1 MNAIANYRGSLF
13 GDDAKEYQIRVGMTV
28 MDWLRESGYWEK
40 MHECPMVVILNGVE
54 LMEADYGT
62 EIKAGDVVEIQQF
75 PRAAAVVKFI
85 YWVYVVLMIASAIYI
100 LTMPEPG
107 LPETADIKEGSPTYS
122 VSARG
127 NRYRPDTKGPILYG
141 TLRIVPDF
149 DQPAFSTY
157 DANNDQTLHL
167 IFRITQ
173 GIADVNVPS
182 ITFEDTPLSNFQGV
196 QIEVIPPGE
205 VPTIFPSGVI
215 ESNDISNIELLDA
228 ITSAY
233 VVNDV
238 GTKVTKIAVDVTSPG
253 LAVQSRSTGELSVK
267 VVEFNVQAQKIT
279 DTNAPD
285 GGWFSLGI
293 GSLSGSSRDAI
304 RRTFEYAVDP
314 GRYQVRLQRLTR
326 KDDSQYVQ
334 DNVTWAG
341 LKGYLH
347 DPEDSSPNTRLA
359 IAIRA
364 SEQIGNRALT
374 DMSVVCSRHLH
385 KWNPVDG
392 WDQELSLTNSI
403 AWAIADLCR
412 ANYAG
417 NRSDLNYDLQRLYQL
432 AQQLDPLGHEFNAYF
447 DTEGV
452 TVWDAIVKAGTP
464 GRITP
469 IDKGGF
475 YTFVRDELQTVAVQA
490 FTMRNIIRGSFRIEH
505 ATVLEETADSVIVK
519 IQDED
524 NDFRVREIPCA
535 LPDSAS
541 LNPRTIELFGVTN
554 PTRAKELG
562 MFIAATNRYRRKQVF
577 FDTGIEGRIPFYGSR
592 IAISHWLIGAE
603 GVRQVSGDIVDFD
616 GVDVLRLSERI
627 KPGYFTNPR
636 IIMIDLDGRP
646 LPAYEV
652 ELIDEN
658 SLRVIGNTYWEHVR
672 FESNYK
678 RPMFVLG
685 DGADHVT
692 YAKVTKIERDG
703 ANLKIEGFVDDP
715 RPYIFGEDVIP
726 PDAITIPGPQSAA
739 PVLSELQA
747 HLIGSIEQPIVVLTW
762 SLKNADKTDLQFS
775 LDGGANFHPIDT
787 GYVYQN
793 RYEHRPEP
801 GVIVYRL
808 AAVNLFRGPWV
819 TVTVDTRDVSFVPPP
834 SPYDLV
840 LRESFIGPVLKV
852 KWKSDSYRH
861 RIEIV
866 VLGATLY
873 TEIVEGLSWDFA
885 GERAQEVGIGRA
897 FTVRIFAIGLNG
909 KLSVGSAQLA
919 VNNPA
924 PPILSNLAVE
934 SFFGMASV
942 TFTFPVTVA
951 DLVGISVWKSP
962 ASGFVPSQ
970 TNLVVDRTMNPVIGV
985 PLDEAETAYI
995 RIAAVDAWGFQ
1006 GLNYSGEY
1014 TVTGK
1019 GIDLGPIYDALAE
1032 LQDELAGVDADLD
1045 LVAAALAQ
1053 AKNDLN
1059 QAKTELNA
1067 AKGDID
1073 QLEGKFPIKTV
1084 DITNDAIT
1092 APKIAANSI
1101 DADKIVANSIITPKL
1116 AALAI
1121 TAEKIAALAITAEKI
1136 AAGAITADKI
1146 AANAITADK
1155 IAANSISGDKIVAN
1169 AVTADKIAALAVT
1182 AGKIAAS
1189 SVTADKLSV
1198 SDLSAISASLG
1209 TIIAGLLKTTSSST
1223 DARLEIDSNGSFPLW
1238 AGAGIKDATNGQF
1251 FYDKT
1256 SQTLVIREPATGRR
1270 FEFQPSSSMP
1280 FWYGSGTK
1288 AVSNAWMYFDANSQR
1303 LVLRNIQATNG
1314 FVTELQSNNWVNNS
1328 LGWKLFSDGS
1338 AQFNNLVISRPNV
1351 VAQGT
1356 LSLPAATAV
1365 TAHFGNFRSGASGA
1379 QTTYF
1384 ASRYN
1389 APEYSQ
1395 NVDGY
1400 WYESFPA
1407 GAGFGRGGYYEFTV
1421 NVPTSTFNPEE
1432 VGVVNG
1438 RMLTAQAVV
1447 VDSEYWYSGG
1457 APSYGY
1463 ETPCNAIVSR
1473 VANYGASGSYI
1484 QIRIQV
1490 PVPFNRHPNINAI
1503 QIRSIKWALSAFT

>member
-1 MNAIANYRGSLF
+1 MSAIANYRGSLF
-13 GDDAKEYQIRVGMTV
+13 GGEPNEYQIRVGMTV
-28 MDWLRESGYWEK
+28 MDWLQESGYWDK
-40 MHECPMVVILNGVE
+40 MHDIPMVVILNGEE
-54 LMEADYGT
+54 LMQADYGM
-62 EIKAGDVVEIQQF
+62 EIKAGDILEIQQY
-75 PRAAAVVKFI
+75 PRGYAALAKFV
-85 YWVYVVLMIASAIYI
+85 YWAYVVLMIASAIYI

-173 GIADVNVPS
+173 GIADVNVSS

-205 VPTIFPSGVI
+205 APTIFPSGVV
-215 ESNDISNIELLDA
+215 ESNDINNIELLDA
-228 ITSAY
+228 ITAAY

-253 LAVQSRSTGELSVK
+253 LAVQSRSTGELSAK
-267 VVEFNVQAQKIT
+267 VVEFNIQAQKIT
-279 DTNAPD
+279 DSNAPD
-285 GGWFSLGI
+285 GNWFSLGI

-314 GRYQVRLQRLTR
+314 GRYQVRLQRLTW

-347 DPEDSSPNTRLA
+347 DPEDASPNTRLA

-392 WDQELSLTNSI
+392 WDEDVTLTNSI
-403 AWAIADLCR
+403 PWAIADLCR

-417 NRSDLNYDLQRLYQL
+417 NRSDLNYDLQQLFQL

-469 IDKGGF
+469 IDRGGF

-519 IQDED
+519 FQDED

-554 PTRAKELG
+554 ATRAKELG

-627 KPGYFTNPR
+627 QPGYFTNPR

-658 SLRVIGNTYWEHVR
+658 SLRVIGNSYWEHVR
-672 FESNYK
+672 FEANYK

-685 DGADHVT
+685 DGADYVT

-703 ANLKIEGFVDDP
+703 ANVKIEGFVDDP

-747 HLIGSIEQPIVVLTW
+747 HLIGTIEQPIVVLTW

-793 RYEHRPEP
+793 RYEHRPDP

-852 KWKSDSYRH
+852 EWKSDSYRH
-861 RIEIV
+861 MIEIV

-873 TEIVEGLSWDFA
+873 TEIVDGLSWDFA
-885 GERAQEVGIGRA
+885 GVLAQEFGVGRA

-934 SFFGMASV
+934 SFFGVASV
-942 TFTFPVTVA
+942 TFTFPITVA

-962 ASGFVPSQ
+962 VSGFVPSQ

-1019 GIDLGPIYDALAE
+1019 GIDLTPVYEDLAE
-1032 LQDELAGVDADLD
+1032 LQDALTNANADL
-1045 LVAAALAQ
+1045 LQ
-1053 AKNDLN
+1053 AVLGLN
-1059 QAKTELNA
+1059 EAKVDINA
-1067 AKGDID
+1067 
-1073 QLEGKFPIKTV
+1073 LEGKFPIRGV
-1084 DITNDAIT
+1084 DISDNSIS
-1092 APKIAANSI
+1092 APKIMANSI
-1101 DADKIVANSIITPKL
+1101 DADKIVANSVTTAKL
-1116 AALAI
+1116 AALAV
-1121 TAEKIAALAITAEKI
+1121 TAEKIAALAITA
-1136 AAGAITADKI
+1136 DKI
-1146 AANAITADK
+1146 S
-1155 IAANSISGDKIVAN
+1155 ANSISSDKIVSN
-1169 AVTADKIAALAVT
+1169 SITADKIAALAVT
-1182 AGKIAAS
+1182 AGKIAAGAI
-1189 SVTADKLSV
+1189 TADKLSV

-1223 DARLEIDSNGSFPLW
+1223 EARLEIDSNGSFPLW
-1238 AGAGIKDATNGQF
+1238 AGAGVKDATNGQF

-1256 SQTLVIREPATGRR
+1256 SQTLVIREPSTGRR

-1288 AVSNAWMYFDANSQR
+1288 AVSNAWMYFDASSQR

-1351 VAQGT
+1351 VASGT
-1356 LSLPAATAV
+1356 LNIASATAA
-1365 TAHFGNFRSGASGA
+1365 TAHFGNFTKPTPGGGP
-1379 QTTYF
+1379 TIF
-1384 ASRYN
+1384 VSRYN
-1389 APEYSQ
+1389 QPAYSQ
-1395 NVDGY
+1395 DGGGVY
-1400 WYESFPA
+1400 YETFPA
-1407 GAGFGRGGYYEFTV
+1407 GAGFGLGGYYEFTV

-1447 VDSEYWYSGG
+1447 VNSEYWYNGG

-1473 VANYGASGSYI
+1473 VANYGVSGSYI

-1490 PVPFNRHPNINAI
+1490 PVPFNRHPNISGI
-1503 QIRSIKWALSAFT
+1503 QIRSIQWALSAFT